1 MADYT
6 SKTLIVISGG
16 IEAVEG
22 IREAKEL
29 GLRVIVAD
37 GDEQCPGKELADFFF
52 HISTYDAMSLL
63 NRSLDFQLDEGRI
76 HGVISIAS
84 DVPVSVATLNTGLD
98 LPGISLKAAA
108 LASDK
113 YLMKRYLSRAGIP
126 IPDFLK
132 VSKLE
137 TLQEARERLGTP
149 FILKPVDSRGARGVL
164 RITDHM
170 DMEWAYNYALSFSPS
185 QTLIAEEFLQGPQVS
200 TESIVMDGRFHH
212 LGFSDRNYELLEEYA
227 PFMIENGGEL
237 PSVLP
242 TEDQQS
248 IIELV
253 EQAAMALGFDH
264 GTVKGDMVLT
274 RSGPKVIELAPRLS
288 GGYFATH
295 EIPLNTGVNFVRA
308 AIRLA
313 LGEKVPVSELRPRKN
328 THIVQRYFFP
338 PAGKLVSIKN
348 IHEAANMEWVKLF
361 KIYYSIGATI
371 APVTSH
377 VKRGGV
383 FMVEGST
390 REQALERAQAIYDLV
405 QWEVEEPADSIKA
418 KPR

>member
-6 SKTLIVISGG
+6 SKTLLIISGG

-22 IREAKEL
+22 IREARDL
-29 GLRVIVAD
+29 GLRIIVAD
-37 GDEQCPGKELADFFF
+37 GDKDCPGRELADFFF

-63 NRSLDFQLDEGRI
+63 NRSLDFQLDKGRI
-76 HGVISIAS
+76 NGVISIAS

-98 LPGISLKAAA
+98 LRGISLKAAA
-108 LASDK
+108 LACDK
-113 YLMKRYLSRAGIP
+113 YLMKRYLDMAGIP
-126 IPDFLK
+126 VPGFLK
-132 VSKLE
+132 VSTLE
-137 TLQEARERLGTP
+137 ALQEAREKLGSP

-164 RITDHM
+164 RVTDHM
-170 DMEWAYNYALSFSPS
+170 DLEWAFEYALSFSPS
-185 QTLIAEEFLQGPQVS
+185 RTLIAEEFLKGPQVS
-200 TESIVMDGRFHH
+200 TESLIMDGQFYH
-212 LGFSDRNYELLEEYA
+212 LGFSDRNYEFLEKYA

-248 IIELV
+248 ILGLV
-253 EQAAMALGFDH
+253 EQAALALGFDH

-313 LGEKVPVSELRPRKN
+313 MDEKVPASELIPRKN

-338 PAGKLVSIKN
+338 PPGKLVSIRN
-348 IHEAANMEWVKLF
+348 IHEAADMEWVKLF
-361 KIYYSIGATI
+361 KIYYSPGATI

-383 FMVEGST
+383 FLVEGNT
-390 REQALERAQAIYDLV
+390 RKQALERAQAIYDLV
-405 QWEVEEPADSIKA
+405 QWEVEESTDGIK
-418 KPR
+418 P

>member
-6 SKTLIVISGG
+6 SKTLLIISGG

-22 IREAKEL
+22 IREAKDL
-29 GLRVIVAD
+29 GLKVIVAD

-63 NRSLDFQLDEGRI
+63 NRSLDFQLDKGRI

-98 LPGISLKAAA
+98 LRGINLKAAA

-113 YLMKRYLSRAGIP
+113 YLMKRYLGRAGIP
-126 IPDFLK
+126 IPGFLK
-132 VSKLE
+132 ISKLE
-137 TLQEARERLGTP
+137 TLQEAREKLGSP

-170 DMEWAYNYALSFSPS
+170 DLEWAYNYALSFSPS
-185 QTLIAEEFLQGPQVS
+185 RTLIAEEFLEGPQVS
-200 TESIVMDGRFHH
+200 TESIVMDGRFYH
-212 LGFSDRNYELLEEYA
+212 LGFSDRNYEFLEEYA

-237 PSVLP
+237 PSVLS
-242 TEDQQS
+242 TENQQS
-248 IIELV
+248 ILKMV
-253 EQAAMALGFDH
+253 EQAALSLGFDH

-274 RSGPKVIELAPRLS
+274 HNGPKVIELAPRLS

-308 AIRLA
+308 AIKLA
-313 LGEKVPVSELRPRKN
+313 IGEKVPVSELRPRRH

-338 PAGKLVSIKN
+338 PPGKLVSIKN

-361 KIYYSIGATI
+361 KIYYSPGATI
-371 APVTSH
+371 GSVTSH

-390 REQALERAQAIYDLV
+390 RKQALERAQAVYDLV
-405 QWEVEEPADSIKA
+405 QWEVEDSTAGIKS
-418 KPR
+418 